1 MSENSNVKASKK
13 ENSNMKAPKKENSK
27 NISIWWIILALVII
41 ALVFSIVA
49 VVIALHYTNVQL
61 EDYAQKDM
69 FNNYAKKDDLDQ
81 YTKNDEFDGNCDKW
95 LAQSDKVV
103 QYSQSL
109 QIQSK
114 GNNTSGFV
122 TNAGDDGGYAMINKC
137 GKEAPGQTLNFKLFK
152 DTTGCSSDA

>member
-81 YTKNDEFDGNCDKW
+81 YTKNDEFDGKW
-95 LAQSDKVV
+95 DDRAGTTSALSDYV
-103 QYSQSL
+103 QYDAEIHITSKKDDSGGGGNL
-109 QIQSK
+109 SDRRPDAVFVGNSGDYEVMYIRQIS
-114 GNNTSGFV
+114 
-122 TNAGDDGGYAMINKC
+122 
-137 GKEAPGQTLNFKLFK
+137 
-152 DTTGCSSDA
+152 

>member
-1 MSENSNVKASKK
+1 MFESSKVKA
-13 ENSNMKAPKKENSK
+13 KAPKKEQSK
-27 NISIWWIILALVII
+27 DISIWWIIIALVITS
-41 ALVFSIVA
+41 LVFSIGA
-49 VVIALHYTNVQL
+49 VIIAFYFTNVQL
-61 EDYAQKDM
+61 KD
-69 FNNYAKKDDLDQ
+69 YAKKDDLDQ
-81 YTKNDEFDGNCDKW
+81 YTKNDDFDGNCDRW

-122 TNAGDDGGYAMINKC
+122 TNAGDDGGYAMINHC